1 MKINFEKKIF
11 SFNLLS
17 SVRNSRK
24 KINFKKG
31 WIIKLKNKNNIYG
44 YGEVSPLD
52 KNLITLCKMQ
62 LNQIPENIYQKE
74 LNKLIENFHP
84 CVQSGINS
92 AMAEMNNILQFDR
105 SYDFQDVH
113 QTAIL
118 INPNNILKE
127 FRELNKKNKF
137 KNNPITIKWKVGI
150 KDNLYEEK
158 ILEEILNE
166 VSENIKIRFDAN
178 GSWSRRIAIRWADI
192 LRDNNNLDWLEQPL
206 DYDDIEGSIAL
217 NEKVPV
223 ALDESLIKHPNLINT
238 WNGWQIRRPSQE
250 RNPIKLFQELN
261 NKVGYRSISTSFET
275 GIGFRMLYHFSLLQQ
290 KGPTPKVPGLALKQI
305 PNNKLFSSNPDL
317 IWEFL

>member
-11 SFNLLS
+11 SFDLLS
-17 SVRNSRK
+17 SVKNSRRQ
-24 KINFKKG
+24 INFKKG
-31 WIIKLKNKNNIYG
+31 WIIKLKNENNIYG
-44 YGEVSPLD
+44 YGEVTPLD
-52 KNLITLCKMQ
+52 QNVIKLCKMQ
-62 LNQIPENIYQKE
+62 LNQIPEYIYEQE

-92 AMAEMNNILQFDR
+92 AMAEMNNVLKFER
-105 SYDFQDVH
+105 SYDFQDIH

-127 FRELNKKNKF
+127 FKELNKKSKF
-137 KNNPITIKWKVGI
+137 KNNTITIKWKVGI
-150 KDNLYEEK
+150 NDNLYEEK

-166 VSENIKIRFDAN
+166 VSEKIKIRFDAN
-178 GSWSRRIAIRWADI
+178 GSWSRKIAIRWADI
-192 LRDNNNLDWLEQPL
+192 LRDNKNLDWLEQPL

-223 ALDESLIKHPNLINT
+223 ALDESLIKYPNLVNT

-250 RNPIKLFQELN
+250 RNPIKLFEELN
-261 NKVGYRSISTSFET
+261 NKVAYRSISTSFET

-290 KGPTPKVPGLALKQI
+290 KGPTPKVPGLALNQI
-305 PNNKLFSSNPDL
+305 SNNSLFSSNPDL